1 KAPNFPKAFI
11 KFPSWVKY
19 NEPLIAT
26 EIYEKRYIKLLS
38 NEGNIYVGL
47 PWEIEKTYVLENL
60 AIPDD
65 VNLLILSTRHSYSN
79 TITIRLNLKSYAI
92 LM

>member
-1 KAPNFPKAFI
+1 FV

-19 NEPLIAT
+19 NEPFTAT
-26 EIYEKRYIKLLS
+26 ETYEKRYIKPLS
-38 NEGNIYVGL
+38 NEGDIYVRS
-47 PWEIEKTYVLENL
+47 PWETGKTYVLENL